1 MPDIKIGKEIKMN
14 SRKNIKILI
23 LIIILTLFNACAKKE
38 QSIQTIQ
45 EEKENTMSIANTSE
59 EARRNVSKNPFGL
72 VYEGAITENEKGKVN
87 IIPVSY
93 KIRENKIAANVYT
106 PANFDSNQKYPAI
119 VVAHPNGGVKEQ
131 VAGLYAQR
139 LAELGYI
146 TIAFDAAYQGG
157 SEGLP
162 RNIDTPA
169 NRVEDIR
176 AAANFLSTF
185 NGADVD
191 RLGVLGICGG
201 GGYTIKASQTDKRL
215 KAVATISMFNSG
227 LVRRNG
233 FLNSQ
238 IDSIQARLK
247 EASDARQKEVLTGE
261 VDYTGSAP
269 TKLPEEELSKIT
281 TDLYR
286 EGAIY
291 YGDTHA
297 HPNSTFAYTTSS
309 LLDLM
314 SFDATDNVELINQ
327 PLLMIV
333 GDNADTKYMSE
344 EVFAKA
350 SGTQNKELYELKNAT
365 HIQTYFRADL
375 VDEAVKKLEEFYKN
389 NL

>member
-1 MPDIKIGKEIKMN
+1 MN
-14 SRKNIKILI
+14 SIKNKKILI
-23 LIIILTLFNACAKKE
+23 LIIILTVLNACAKKE
-38 QSIQTIQ
+38 QSIQ
-45 EEKENTMSIANTSE
+45 EKENTMNIIANSSE
-59 EARRNVSKNPFGL
+59 EARRNASKNQFGL
-72 VYEGAITENEKGKVN
+72 VYAGAITENENGKVN
-87 IIPVSY
+87 IHPVSY
-93 KIRENKIAANVYT
+93 KIGANKIVANVYT
-106 PANFDSNQKYPAI
+106 PANFNQNQKYPAI

-146 TIAFDAAYQGG
+146 AIAFDAAYQGG

-162 RNIDTPA
+162 RNIDIPA

-176 AAANFLSTF
+176 AAADFISTF

-191 RLGVLGICGG
+191 KLGVLGICGG
-201 GGYTIKASQTDKRL
+201 GGYTIKAAQTDKRF

-238 IDSIQARLK
+238 IDTIQARLK
-247 EASDARQKEVLTGE
+247 EASEARQKEALTGE
-261 VDYTGSAP
+261 ISYVGSAP
-269 TKLPEEELSKIT
+269 NKISDEELAKIT

-297 HPNSTFAYTTSS
+297 HPNSTFVYTTSS

-333 GDNADTKYMSE
+333 GDKADTKYMSE

-350 SGTQNKELYELKNAT
+350 NGTQNKELYELKNAT
-365 HIQTYFRADL
+365 HIQTYFREDL

>member
-1 MPDIKIGKEIKMN
+1 MN
-14 SRKNIKILI
+14 SIKNIKILI
-23 LIIILTLFNACAKKE
+23 ILFIIVLTALNSCAKKE
-38 QSIQTIQ
+38 QSTKEKSIQN
-45 EEKENTMSIANTSE
+45 KENTMNTIANPSE
-59 EARRNVSKNPFGL
+59 EAKRNVSKNPFGL
-72 VYEGAITENEKGKVN
+72 VYKGAITENKNGEVN
-87 IIPVSY
+87 IKPVSY
-93 KIRENKIAANVYT
+93 KIRENKIVANIYT
-106 PANFDSNQKYPAI
+106 PANFDSNKKYPAI

-139 LAELGYI
+139 LAKLGYI
-146 TIAFDAAYQGG
+146 TIVFDAAYQGG

-162 RNIDTPA
+162 RNVDIPA

-176 AAANFLSTF
+176 AAADFLSTF
-185 NGADVD
+185 DGVDID

-201 GGYTIKASQTDKRL
+201 GGYTIKAAQSDKRF
-215 KAVATISMFNSG
+215 KAVATLSMFDSG

-233 FLNSQ
+233 FLDSQ
-238 IDSIQARLK
+238 IDTIQDRLK
-247 EASDARQKEVLTGE
+247 EASDSRQKEVLTGE
-261 VDYTGSAP
+261 VNYTSSAP
-269 TKLPEEELSKIT
+269 SKLSEEELSKIS

-286 EGAIY
+286 EGMIY

-314 SFDATDNVELINQ
+314 SFDATNNVELINQ

-344 EVFAKA
+344 RVFERA
-350 SGTQNKELYELKNAT
+350 SGTKNKELYQLKNAT
-365 HIQTYFRADL
+365 HIQTYFREDL

>member
-1 MPDIKIGKEIKMN
+1 MN
-14 SRKNIKILI
+14 SIKNKKILI
-23 LIIILTLFNACAKKE
+23 LIIILTVLNACAKKE
-38 QSIQTIQ
+38 QSIQ
-45 EEKENTMSIANTSE
+45 EKENTMNIIANSSE
-59 EARRNVSKNPFGL
+59 EARRNASKNQFGL
-72 VYEGAITENEKGKVN
+72 VYAGAITENENGKVN
-87 IIPVSY
+87 IHPVSY
-93 KIRENKIAANVYT
+93 KIGANKIVANVYT
-106 PANFDSNQKYPAI
+106 PANFNQNQKYPAI

-146 TIAFDAAYQGG
+146 AIAFDAAYQGG

-162 RNIDTPA
+162 RNIDIPA

-176 AAANFLSTF
+176 AAADFISTF

-191 RLGVLGICGG
+191 KLGVLGICGG
-201 GGYTIKASQTDKRL
+201 GGYTIKASQTDKRF
-215 KAVATISMFNSG
+215 KAVATLSMFNSG

-238 IDSIQARLK
+238 IDTIQARLK
-247 EASDARQKEVLTGE
+247 EASEARQKEVLTGE
-261 VDYTGSAP
+261 ISYVGSTP
-269 TKLPEEELSKIT
+269 NKISDEELAKIT

-297 HPNSTFAYTTSS
+297 HPNSTFVYTTSS

-333 GDNADTKYMSE
+333 GDKADTKYMSE

-350 SGTQNKELYELKNAT
+350 NGTQNKELYELKNAT
-365 HIQTYFRADL
+365 HIQTYFREDL

>member
-1 MPDIKIGKEIKMN
+1 MNRIKKV
-14 SRKNIKILI
+14 KILI
-23 LIIILTLFNACAKKE
+23 LIIIITAFNSCAKNEK
-38 QSIQTIQ
+38 SIQ
-45 EEKENTMSIANTSE
+45 EKENTMDIITNSSD
-59 EARRNVSKNPFGL
+59 EAKRNASKNPFGL
-72 VYEGAITENEKGKVN
+72 VYQGAIAENEKGKVN
-87 IIPVSY
+87 IKPVSY
-93 KIRENKIAANVYT
+93 KIRENKVVANIYT
-106 PANFDSNQKYPAI
+106 PANFDSNKKYPAI

-162 RNIDTPA
+162 RNIDIPA

-176 AAANFLSTF
+176 AAADFLSTF
-185 NGADVD
+185 NGADID

-201 GGYTIKASQTDKRL
+201 GGYTIKASQSDKRF
-215 KAVATISMFNSG
+215 KAVATLSMFDSG

-233 FLNSQ
+233 FLDSQ
-238 IDSIQARLK
+238 IDNIQDRLK

-261 VDYTGSAP
+261 VSYTSSAP
-269 TKLPEEELSKIT
+269 SKLSEEELSKIT

-286 EGAIY
+286 EGMIY

-314 SFDATDNVELINQ
+314 GFDAANNVELINQ

-333 GDNADTKYMSE
+333 GDKADTKYMSE
-344 EVFAKA
+344 RVFERA
-350 SGTQNKELYELKNAT
+350 SGTKNKELYELKNAT
-365 HIQTYFRADL
+365 HIQTYFREDL
-375 VDEAVKKLEEFYKN
+375 VDEAVEKLKEFYKN

>member
-1 MPDIKIGKEIKMN
+1 MN
-14 SRKNIKILI
+14 SIKNIKILI
-23 LIIILTLFNACAKKE
+23 ILFIIVLTALNSCAKKE
-38 QSIQTIQ
+38 QSTKKKSIQN
-45 EEKENTMSIANTSE
+45 KENTMNTIANPSE
-59 EARRNVSKNPFGL
+59 EAKRNVSKNPFGL
-72 VYEGAITENEKGKVN
+72 VYKGAITENKNGEVN
-87 IIPVSY
+87 IKPVSY
-93 KIRENKIAANVYT
+93 KIRENKIVANIYT
-106 PANFDSNQKYPAI
+106 PANFDSNKKYPAI

-139 LAELGYI
+139 LAKLGYI
-146 TIAFDAAYQGG
+146 TIVFDAAYQGG

-162 RNIDTPA
+162 RNVDIPA

-176 AAANFLSTF
+176 AAADFLSTF
-185 NGADVD
+185 DGVDID

-201 GGYTIKASQTDKRL
+201 GGYTIKAAQSDKRF
-215 KAVATISMFNSG
+215 KAVATLSMFDSG

-233 FLNSQ
+233 FLDSQ
-238 IDSIQARLK
+238 IDTIQDRLK
-247 EASDARQKEVLTGE
+247 EASDSRQKEVLTGE
-261 VDYTGSAP
+261 VNYTSSAP
-269 TKLPEEELSKIT
+269 SKLSEEELSKIS

-286 EGAIY
+286 EGMIY

-314 SFDATDNVELINQ
+314 SFDATNNVELINQ

-344 EVFAKA
+344 RVFERA
-350 SGTQNKELYELKNAT
+350 SGTKNKELYQLKNAT
-365 HIQTYFRADL
+365 HIQTYFREDL

>member
-1 MPDIKIGKEIKMN
+1 MKSIKNK
-14 SRKNIKILI
+14 KILI
-23 LIIILTLFNACAKKE
+23 LIIILTVLNACAKKE
-38 QSIQTIQ
+38 QSIQ
-45 EEKENTMSIANTSE
+45 EKENTMNIIANSSE
-59 EARRNVSKNPFGL
+59 EARRNASKNQFGL
-72 VYEGAITENEKGKVN
+72 VYAGAITENKNGKVN
-87 IIPVSY
+87 IHPVSY
-93 KIRENKIAANVYT
+93 KIGANKIVANVYT
-106 PANFDSNQKYPAI
+106 PANFNQNQKYPAI

-146 TIAFDAAYQGG
+146 AIAFDAAYQGG

-162 RNIDTPA
+162 RNIDIPA

-176 AAANFLSTF
+176 AAADFISTF

-191 RLGVLGICGG
+191 KLGVLGICGG
-201 GGYTIKASQTDKRL
+201 GGYTIKAAQTDKRF
-215 KAVATISMFNSG
+215 KAVATLSMFNSG

-238 IDSIQARLK
+238 IDTIQARLK
-247 EASDARQKEVLTGE
+247 EASEARQKEALTGE
-261 VDYTGSAP
+261 ISYVGSAP
-269 TKLPEEELSKIT
+269 NKISDEELAKIT

-297 HPNSTFAYTTSS
+297 HPNSTFVYTTSS

-333 GDNADTKYMSE
+333 GDKADTKYMSD

-365 HIQTYFRADL
+365 HIQTYFREDL

>member
-1 MPDIKIGKEIKMN
+1 MN
-14 SRKNIKILI
+14 SIKNIKILI
-23 LIIILTLFNACAKKE
+23 ILFIIVLTALNSCAKKE
-38 QSIQTIQ
+38 QSTKEKSIQN
-45 EEKENTMSIANTSE
+45 KENTMNTIANPSE
-59 EARRNVSKNPFGL
+59 EAKRNVSKNPFGL
-72 VYEGAITENEKGKVN
+72 VYKGAITENKNGEVN
-87 IIPVSY
+87 IKPVSY
-93 KIRENKIAANVYT
+93 KIRENKIVANIYT
-106 PANFDSNQKYPAI
+106 PANFDSNKKYPAI

-139 LAELGYI
+139 LAKLGYI
-146 TIAFDAAYQGG
+146 TIVFDAAYQGG

-162 RNIDTPA
+162 RNVDIPA

-176 AAANFLSTF
+176 AASDFLSTF
-185 NGADVD
+185 DGVDID

-201 GGYTIKASQTDKRL
+201 GGYTIKAAQSDKRF
-215 KAVATISMFNSG
+215 KAVATLSMFDSG

-233 FLNSQ
+233 FLDSQ
-238 IDSIQARLK
+238 IDTIQDRLK
-247 EASDARQKEVLTGE
+247 EASDSRQKEVLTGE
-261 VDYTGSAP
+261 VNYTSSAP
-269 TKLPEEELSKIT
+269 SKLSEEELSKIS

-286 EGAIY
+286 EGMIY

-297 HPNSTFAYTTSS
+297 HPNYTFAYTTSS

-314 SFDATDNVELINQ
+314 SFDATNNVELINQ

-344 EVFAKA
+344 RVFERA
-350 SGTQNKELYELKNAT
+350 SGTKNKELYQLKNAT
-365 HIQTYFRADL
+365 HIQTYFREDL

>member
-1 MPDIKIGKEIKMN
+1 MKIIKN
-14 SRKNIKILI
+14 LI
-23 LIIILTLFNACAKKE
+23 LIIILTLFNACDKKE
-38 QSIQTIQ
+38 QSIQKQ
-45 EEKENTMSIANTSE
+45 EKEKIMSIANSSD
-59 EARRNVSKNPFGL
+59 EARINASKNPFGL

-93 KIRENKIAANVYT
+93 KIRENKIVANIYT
-106 PANFDSNQKYPAI
+106 PADFDSNQKYPAI

-131 VAGLYAQR
+131 VSGLYAQR

-162 RNIDTPA
+162 RNIDIPS

-185 NGADVD
+185 NGADID

-201 GGYTIKASQTDKRL
+201 GGYTLKASQTDKRF

-238 IDSIQARLK
+238 IDSIQERLK

-261 VDYTGSAP
+261 VIYMGSAP
-269 TKLPEEELSKIT
+269 NKLTEEELSKIT

-314 SFDATDNVELINQ
+314 SFDATDNIELINQ

-333 GDNADTKYMSE
+333 GDNADTKYMSDE
-344 EVFAKA
+344 AFAKA

-365 HIQTYFRADL
+365 HIQTYFRKDL

>member
-1 MPDIKIGKEIKMN
+1 MN
-14 SRKNIKILI
+14 SIKNIKILI
-23 LIIILTLFNACAKKE
+23 ILFIIVLTALNSCAKKE
-38 QSIQTIQ
+38 QSTKEKSIQN
-45 EEKENTMSIANTSE
+45 KENTMNTIANPSE
-59 EARRNVSKNPFGL
+59 EAKRNVSKNPFGL
-72 VYEGAITENEKGKVN
+72 VYKGAITENKNGEVN
-87 IIPVSY
+87 IKPVSY
-93 KIRENKIAANVYT
+93 KIRENKIVANIYT
-106 PANFDSNQKYPAI
+106 PANFDSNKKYPAI

-139 LAELGYI
+139 LAKLGYI
-146 TIAFDAAYQGG
+146 TIVFDAAYQGG

-162 RNIDTPA
+162 RNVDIPA

-176 AAANFLSTF
+176 AAADFLSTF
-185 NGADVD
+185 DGVDID

-201 GGYTIKASQTDKRL
+201 GGYTIKAAQSDKRF
-215 KAVATISMFNSG
+215 KAVATLSMFDSG

-233 FLNSQ
+233 FLDSQ
-238 IDSIQARLK
+238 IDTIQDRLK
-247 EASDARQKEVLTGE
+247 EASDSRQKEVLTGE
-261 VDYTGSAP
+261 VNYTSSAP
-269 TKLPEEELSKIT
+269 SKLSEEELSKIS

-286 EGAIY
+286 EGMIY

-297 HPNSTFAYTTSS
+297 HPNSTFAYTASS

-314 SFDATDNVELINQ
+314 SFDATNNVELINQ

-344 EVFAKA
+344 RVFERA
-350 SGTQNKELYELKNAT
+350 SGTKNKELYQLKNAT
-365 HIQTYFRADL
+365 HIQTYFREDL

>member
-1 MPDIKIGKEIKMN
+1 MNRIKKL
-14 SRKNIKILI
+14 KILI
-23 LIIILTLFNACAKKE
+23 LIIIITAFNSCAKKE
-38 QSIQTIQ
+38 KSIQ
-45 EEKENTMSIANTSE
+45 EKENTMDIIANSSD
-59 EARRNVSKNPFGL
+59 EAKRNASKNPFGL
-72 VYEGAITENEKGKVN
+72 VYQGAIAENEKGKVN
-87 IIPVSY
+87 IKPVSY
-93 KIRENKIAANVYT
+93 KIRENKVVANIYT
-106 PANFDSNQKYPAI
+106 PANFDSNKKYPAI

-162 RNIDTPA
+162 RNIDIPS

-176 AAANFLSTF
+176 AAADFLSTS
-185 NGADVD
+185 NGADID

-201 GGYTIKASQTDKRL
+201 GGYTIKASQSDKRF
-215 KAVATISMFNSG
+215 KAVATLSMFDSG

-233 FLNSQ
+233 FLDSQ
-238 IDSIQARLK
+238 IDNIQDRLK

-261 VDYTGSAP
+261 VSYTSSAP
-269 TKLPEEELSKIT
+269 SKLPEEELSKIT

-286 EGAIY
+286 EGMIY

-314 SFDATDNVELINQ
+314 SFDATNNVELINQ

-333 GDNADTKYMSE
+333 GDKADTKYMSE
-344 EVFAKA
+344 RVFEKA
-350 SGTQNKELYELKNAT
+350 SGTKNKELYELKNAT
-365 HIQTYFRADL
+365 HIQTYFREDL
-375 VDEAVKKLEEFYKN
+375 VDEAVEKLKEFYKN

>member
-1 MPDIKIGKEIKMN
+1 MKIIKN
-14 SRKNIKILI
+14 LI
-23 LIIILTLFNACAKKE
+23 LIIILTLFNACDKKE
-38 QSIQTIQ
+38 QSIQKQ
-45 EEKENTMSIANTSE
+45 EKEKIMSIANSSD
-59 EARRNVSKNPFGL
+59 EARINASKNPFGL

-93 KIRENKIAANVYT
+93 KIRENKIVANIYT
-106 PANFDSNQKYPAI
+106 PADFDSNQKYPAI

-131 VAGLYAQR
+131 VSGLYAQR

-162 RNIDTPA
+162 RNIDIPS

-185 NGADVD
+185 NGADID
-191 RLGVLGICGG
+191 RLGVFGICGG
-201 GGYTIKASQTDKRL
+201 GGYTLKASQTDKRF

-238 IDSIQARLK
+238 IDSIQERLK

-261 VDYTGSAP
+261 VIYMGSAP
-269 TKLPEEELSKIT
+269 NKLTEEELSKIT

-314 SFDATDNVELINQ
+314 SFDATDNIELINQ

-333 GDNADTKYMSE
+333 GDNADTKYMSDE
-344 EVFAKA
+344 AFAKA

-365 HIQTYFRADL
+365 HIQTYFRKDL

>member
-1 MPDIKIGKEIKMN
+1 MN
-14 SRKNIKILI
+14 SIKNIKILI
-23 LIIILTLFNACAKKE
+23 ILFIIVLTALNSCAKKE
-38 QSIQTIQ
+38 QSTKEKSIQN
-45 EEKENTMSIANTSE
+45 KENTMNTIANPSE
-59 EARRNVSKNPFGL
+59 EAKRNVSKNPFGL
-72 VYEGAITENEKGKVN
+72 VYKGAITENKNGEVN
-87 IIPVSY
+87 IKPVSY
-93 KIRENKIAANVYT
+93 KIRENKIVANIYT
-106 PANFDSNQKYPAI
+106 PANFDSNKKYPAI

-139 LAELGYI
+139 LAKLGYI
-146 TIAFDAAYQGG
+146 TIVFDAAYQGG

-162 RNIDTPA
+162 RNVDIPA

-176 AAANFLSTF
+176 AASDFLSTF
-185 NGADVD
+185 DGVDID

-201 GGYTIKASQTDKRL
+201 GGYTIKAAQSDKRF
-215 KAVATISMFNSG
+215 KAVATLSMFDSG

-233 FLNSQ
+233 FLDSQ
-238 IDSIQARLK
+238 IDTIQDRLK
-247 EASDARQKEVLTGE
+247 EASDSRQKEVLTGE
-261 VDYTGSAP
+261 VNYTSSAP
-269 TKLPEEELSKIT
+269 SKLSEEELSKIS

-286 EGAIY
+286 EGMIY

-314 SFDATDNVELINQ
+314 SFDATNNVELINQ

-344 EVFAKA
+344 RVFERA
-350 SGTQNKELYELKNAT
+350 SGTKNKELYQLKNAT
-365 HIQTYFRADL
+365 HIQTYFREDL

>member
-1 MPDIKIGKEIKMN
+1 M
-14 SRKNIKILI
+14 KNIIFLI
-23 LIIILTLFNACAKKE
+23 LIIILTASNSCAKKE
-38 QSIQTIQ
+38 KSIQ
-45 EEKENTMSIANTSE
+45 KENKMNTIANPSE
-59 EARRNVSKNPFGL
+59 EAKRNASKNPFGL
-72 VYEGAITENEKGKVN
+72 VYNGAITVN
-87 IIPVSY
+87 IKPVSY
-93 KIRENKIAANVYT
+93 KIRENKIAANIYT
-106 PANFDSNQKYPAI
+106 PANFDSNKKYPAI

-162 RNIDTPA
+162 RNIDIPA

-176 AAANFLSTF
+176 AAADFLSTF
-185 NGADVD
+185 NGVD
-191 RLGVLGICGG
+191 IERLGVLGICGG
-201 GGYTIKASQTDKRL
+201 GGYTIKASQSDKRF
-215 KAVATISMFNSG
+215 KAVATLSMFDSG

-233 FLNSQ
+233 FLDSQ
-238 IDSIQARLK
+238 IDTIQERLK
-247 EASDARQKEVLTGE
+247 EASDSRQKEVLTGE
-261 VDYTGSAP
+261 VNYTSSAP
-269 TKLPEEELSKIT
+269 SKLSEEELSKIT

-286 EGAIY
+286 EGMIY

-314 SFDATDNVELINQ
+314 SFDATNNVELINQ

-333 GDNADTKYMSE
+333 GDKADTKYMSE
-344 EVFAKA
+344 RVFERA
-350 SGTQNKELYELKNAT
+350 SGTKNKELYELKNAT
-365 HIQTYFRADL
+365 HIQTYFREDL
-375 VDEAVKKLEEFYKN
+375 VDEAIKKLEEFYKN

>member
-1 MPDIKIGKEIKMN
+1 MNRIKKV
-14 SRKNIKILI
+14 KILI
-23 LIIILTLFNACAKKE
+23 LIIIITAFNSCAKKE
-38 QSIQTIQ
+38 KSIQ
-45 EEKENTMSIANTSE
+45 EKENTMDIIANSSD
-59 EARRNVSKNPFGL
+59 EAKRNASKNPFGL
-72 VYEGAITENEKGKVN
+72 VYQGAIAENEKGKIN
-87 IIPVSY
+87 IKPVSY
-93 KIRENKIAANVYT
+93 KIRENKVVANIYT
-106 PANFDSNQKYPAI
+106 PANFDSNKKYPAI

-162 RNIDTPA
+162 RNIDIPA

-176 AAANFLSTF
+176 AAADFLSTF
-185 NGADVD
+185 NGADID

-201 GGYTIKASQTDKRL
+201 GGYTIKASQSDKRF
-215 KAVATISMFNSG
+215 KAVATLSMFDSG

-233 FLNSQ
+233 FLDSQ
-238 IDSIQARLK
+238 IDNIQDRLK

-261 VDYTGSAP
+261 VSYTSSAP
-269 TKLPEEELSKIT
+269 SKLPEEELSKIT

-286 EGAIY
+286 EGMIY

-314 SFDATDNVELINQ
+314 SFDATNNVELINQ

-333 GDNADTKYMSE
+333 GDKADTKYMSE
-344 EVFAKA
+344 RVFEKA
-350 SGTQNKELYELKNAT
+350 SGTKNKELYELKNAT
-365 HIQTYFRADL
+365 HIQTYFREDL
-375 VDEAVKKLEEFYKN
+375 VDEAVEKLKEFYKN

>member
-1 MPDIKIGKEIKMN
+1 MKSIKNK
-14 SRKNIKILI
+14 KILI
-23 LIIILTLFNACAKKE
+23 LIIILTVLNACAKKE
-38 QSIQTIQ
+38 QSIQ
-45 EEKENTMSIANTSE
+45 EKENTTMNTIANSSE
-59 EARRNVSKNPFGL
+59 EARRNASKNQFGL
-72 VYEGAITENEKGKVN
+72 VYAGAITENKNGKVN
-87 IIPVSY
+87 IHPVSY
-93 KIRENKIAANVYT
+93 KIGANKIVANVYT
-106 PANFDSNQKYPAI
+106 PANFNQNQKYPAI

-146 TIAFDAAYQGG
+146 AIAFDAAYQGG

-162 RNIDTPA
+162 RNIDIPA

-176 AAANFLSTF
+176 AAADFISTF

-191 RLGVLGICGG
+191 KLGVLGICGG
-201 GGYTIKASQTDKRL
+201 GGYTIKAAQTDKRF

-238 IDSIQARLK
+238 IDTIQARLK
-247 EASDARQKEVLTGE
+247 EASEARQKEALTGE
-261 VDYTGSAP
+261 ISYVGSTP
-269 TKLPEEELSKIT
+269 NKLSDEELAKIT

-297 HPNSTFAYTTSS
+297 HPNSTFVYTTSS

-333 GDNADTKYMSE
+333 GDKADTKYMSE

-350 SGTQNKELYELKNAT
+350 NGTQNKELYELKNAT
-365 HIQTYFRADL
+365 HIQTYFREDL

>member
-1 MPDIKIGKEIKMN
+1 MKSIKNK
-14 SRKNIKILI
+14 KILI
-23 LIIILTLFNACAKKE
+23 LIIILTVLNTCAKKE
-38 QSIQTIQ
+38 QSIQ
-45 EEKENTMSIANTSE
+45 EKENTMNIIANSSE
-59 EARRNVSKNPFGL
+59 EARRNASKNQFGL
-72 VYEGAITENEKGKVN
+72 VYAGAITENKNGKVN
-87 IIPVSY
+87 IHPVSY
-93 KIRENKIAANVYT
+93 KIGANKIVANVYT
-106 PANFDSNQKYPAI
+106 PANFNQNQKYPAI

-146 TIAFDAAYQGG
+146 AIAFDAAYQGG

-162 RNIDTPA
+162 RNIDIPA

-176 AAANFLSTF
+176 AAADFISTF

-191 RLGVLGICGG
+191 KLGVLGICGG
-201 GGYTIKASQTDKRL
+201 GGYTIKAAQTDKRF

-238 IDSIQARLK
+238 IDTIQARLK
-247 EASDARQKEVLTGE
+247 EASEARQKEALTGE
-261 VDYTGSAP
+261 ISYVGSAP
-269 TKLPEEELSKIT
+269 NKISDEELAKIT

-297 HPNSTFAYTTSS
+297 HPNSTFVYTTSS

-333 GDNADTKYMSE
+333 GDKADTKYMSE

-365 HIQTYFRADL
+365 HIQTYFREDL

>member
-1 MPDIKIGKEIKMN
+1 MKSIKNK
-14 SRKNIKILI
+14 KILI
-23 LIIILTLFNACAKKE
+23 LIIILTVLNTCAKKE
-38 QSIQTIQ
+38 QSIQ
-45 EEKENTMSIANTSE
+45 EKENTMNIIANSSE
-59 EARRNVSKNPFGL
+59 EARRNASKNQFGL
-72 VYEGAITENEKGKVN
+72 VYAGAITENKNGKVN
-87 IIPVSY
+87 IHPVSY
-93 KIRENKIAANVYT
+93 KIGANKIVANVYT
-106 PANFDSNQKYPAI
+106 PANFNQNQKYPAI

-146 TIAFDAAYQGG
+146 AIAFDAAYQGG

-162 RNIDTPA
+162 RNIDIPA

-176 AAANFLSTF
+176 AAADFISTF

-191 RLGVLGICGG
+191 KLGVLGICGG
-201 GGYTIKASQTDKRL
+201 GGYTIKASQTDKRF
-215 KAVATISMFNSG
+215 KAVATLSMFNSG

-238 IDSIQARLK
+238 IDTIQARLK
-247 EASDARQKEVLTGE
+247 EASEARQKEALTGE
-261 VDYTGSAP
+261 ISYVGSAP
-269 TKLPEEELSKIT
+269 NKISDEELAKIT

-297 HPNSTFAYTTSS
+297 HPNSTFVYTTSS

-333 GDNADTKYMSE
+333 GDKADTKYMSE

-365 HIQTYFRADL
+365 HIQTYFREDL